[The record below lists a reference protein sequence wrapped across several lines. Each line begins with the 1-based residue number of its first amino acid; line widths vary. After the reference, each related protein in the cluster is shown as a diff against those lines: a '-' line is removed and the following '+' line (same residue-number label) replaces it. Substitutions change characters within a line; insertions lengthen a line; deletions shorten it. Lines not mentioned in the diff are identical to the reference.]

1 LTSVWRTSTS
11 PPGDATI
18 RAMISGGALLA
29 ALFFLGTW
37 AAAGATPDAAPQTA
51 RLDVRA
57 APECMS
63 RGDVAARVA
72 SRSQRIQ
79 FVDEAAVSAQVEATS
94 SRPGNVIVEVVFAT
108 AGVEQ
113 PPRRFV
119 ARSCAEAADAA
130 ALIIAVTLDP
140 KLARKSATGLGDTAK
155 VTPPGAGSAA
165 TEPGASP
172 NPPAA
177 ETPPE
182 RPPDAQEPGPS
193 IKTESAAPAP
203 APTETRRYGFAVHLA
218 GQTIFGAAPSVMPG
232 LALEAMTALDRDG
245 PWSPALFVGVMHV
258 WRSDLSQRGG
268 SASFT
273 LDAASVDACPL
284 RLRWSRL
291 AARPCASALFGRLA
305 TAGAE
310 SDNAATAARPFA
322 TAGGAIVVTVDA
334 TVELSARLGVG
345 ATLIRDS
352 YEFASSVF
360 HRASPVTVSASLGVG
375 YRWP

>member
-1 LTSVWRTSTS
+1 
-11 PPGDATI
+11 
-18 RAMISGGALLA
+18 MISGGALLA
-29 ALFFLGTW
+29 ALYFPGTW

-72 SRSQRIQ
+72 SRSHRIQ

-94 SRPGNVIVEVVFAT
+94 PRPGNVIVEVVFAT

-140 KLARKSATGLGDTAK
+140 KLARKSATGVTDADK
-155 VTPPGAGSAA
+155 ATPPGAGSAA
-165 TEPGASP
+165 TEPGGSP
-172 NPPAA
+172 GPPAA

-182 RPPDAQEPGPS
+182 RPADAQEARSPVK
-193 IKTESAAPAP
+193 IESSAPRPAA
-203 APTETRRYGFAVHLA
+203 ETRRHSFGVHLA

-232 LALEAMTALDRDG
+232 LALEAIAALDRDG

-291 AARPCASALFGRLA
+291 AARPCASALIGRLA

-310 SDNAATAARPFA
+310 SDNAASAARPFA
-322 TAGGAIVVTVDA
+322 TAGGAVVVTFDA

-375 YRWP
+375 FRWP